1 MDQRR
6 IRFYLILLFYPCI
19 KNARNDQK
27 FDNGGSMKKLMVGV
41 CCLLISGSV
50 LAGGCD
56 SDSGTLITGK
66 DGTKYC
72 QSKVGLNWWSA
83 FAWCDAIGGQ
93 LIDLTTECNK
103 VTGTEQCPN
112 LAGVGSGDVWTQ
124 AVPSSDFAYYVDL
137 SSGSVSDYFRNN
149 SILSFQALCSG
160 F

>member
-1 MDQRR
+1 
-6 IRFYLILLFYPCI
+6 
-19 KNARNDQK
+19 
-27 FDNGGSMKKLMVGV
+27 MKKLMVGV

-56 SDSGTLITGK
+56 SESGTLITGK

-72 QSKVGLNWWSA
+72 QSKVSLNWWSA

-112 LAGVGSGDVWTQ
+112 LAGVGSGLVWTQ
-124 AVPSSDFAYYVDL
+124 AVRSSAYAYSVYL
-137 SSGSVSDYFRNN
+137 PSGSVSNYDRRN
-149 SILSFQALCSG
+149 SSKALCAG

>member
-1 MDQRR
+1 
-6 IRFYLILLFYPCI
+6 
-19 KNARNDQK
+19 
-27 FDNGGSMKKLMVGV
+27 MKKLMVGV

-72 QSKVGLNWWSA
+72 QSKVGLKSA
-83 FAWCDAIGGQ
+83 FACCDAIGGQ

-112 LAGVGSGDVWTQ
+112 LAGVGSGTVWTQ
-124 AVPSSDFAYYVDL
+124 AVPSSDGAANARQSFKSVLHYNRYHFLPGYVRRFL
-137 SSGSVSDYFRNN
+137 SSF
-149 SILSFQALCSG
+149 LSLF
-160 F
+160 